1 MQELTTRASTPGYSF
16 GSHHPNSDCENQVKS
31 HLAWIYAHART
42 RVKYKVVPKGNP
54 HMLVKVRN
62 TGKHAR
68 NTFWGERFISGEQ
81 RSGFLWPVLTL
92 SNSNWFV
99 CSLLQQLSP
108 SGKGIIG
115 KTVTVNPVCK
125 QVKITKKKSK
135 KCKKKKCS
143 KRKKCSRKKKCVKK
157 SKSKRKKK
165 KKGRGRYR
173 SWEAPF

>member
-1 MQELTTRASTPGYSF
+1 M
-16 GSHHPNSDCENQVKS
+16 
-31 HLAWIYAHART
+31 
-42 RVKYKVVPKGNP
+42 KYKVVPKGDP
-54 HMLVKVRN
+54 HTGSVKVRN

-68 NTFWGERFISGEQ
+68 NTFWDERFISGEQ
-81 RSGFLWPVLTL
+81 RNGFLWPIMPVLTL
-92 SNSNWFV
+92 YNSNLFARSV
-99 CSLLQQLSP
+99 LQQLSP

-173 SWEAPF
+173 S